1 LTRPICEQYD
11 YTEKSQEERKMKTI
25 APGVTKVG
33 FIGLGLMGSR
43 IAEHLL
49 TAGFQVMA
57 YDRDR
62 TRVEKLIEHGA
73 SPAADISEIGST
85 ADVILSSLPDD
96 EVVSHTYAGADGL
109 LSHVREGCII
119 VEMSTVSPETPRE
132 LNRIAG
138 QHKAYFLDVTISGS
152 TPAVEQG
159 TVTLFAGGEEEAF
172 HACEPLFQT
181 FARQYFYLGPTG
193 SGATMKL
200 AVNLLLGVGMQAIA
214 EAVAFGRK
222 AGLERDR
229 LLDVL
234 SQTAV
239 IPPALVGKF
248 KRAMLND
255 YSPQFPL
262 RLMNKDFRLILE
274 TAATAWV
281 PLPATAAAFQIN
293 TAECTNEIDEDF
305 SAVIRQM
312 EKLARSDAP
321 IEGWRSAAAS
331 GS

>member
-1 LTRPICEQYD
+1 
-11 YTEKSQEERKMKTI
+11 MKTI

-43 IAEHLL
+43 IAQRLL
-49 TAGFQVMA
+49 TAGFQIIA

-62 TRVEKLIEHGA
+62 TKVEKLIESGA
-73 SPAADISEIGST
+73 SLAADISESGAT
-85 ADVILSSLPDD
+85 ADVILSSLPDY
-96 EVVSHTYAGADGL
+96 EVVSRNSAGQNGL

-132 LNRIAG
+132 LHRIAARR
-138 QHKAYFLDVTISGS
+138 KAYFLDVTISGS

-159 TVTLFAGGEEEAF
+159 TVTLFGGGEEDAF
-172 HACEPLFQT
+172 RTCEPLFRT
-181 FARQYFYLGPTG
+181 CARQYFYLGPTG

-214 EAVAFGRK
+214 EAVAFGYK
-222 AGLERDR
+222 VGLERDR

-248 KRAMLND
+248 KRVMLND
-255 YSPQFPL
+255 FSPQFPL
-262 RLMNKDFRLILE
+262 RLMNKDFRLILD
-274 TAATAWV
+274 TAAAAWV

-293 TAECTNEIDEDF
+293 IAESANETDEDF

-331 GS
+331 GT

>member
-1 LTRPICEQYD
+1 M
-11 YTEKSQEERKMKTI
+11 KMI

-33 FIGLGLMGSR
+33 FIGLGLMGAR
-43 IAEHLL
+43 IAQRLL
-49 TAGFQVMA
+49 TAGFQVTA
-57 YDRDR
+57 YDVGRSK
-62 TRVEKLIEHGA
+62 VEKLIESGA
-73 SPAADISEIGST
+73 SPAADLSEIGAA

-96 EVVSHTYAGADGL
+96 EVVSHTYAGAHGL
-109 LSHVREGCII
+109 LSYVREDCII

-132 LNRIAG
+132 LHRIAA
-138 QHKAYFLDVTISGS
+138 QRRAYFLDVTISGS

-159 TVTLFAGGEEEAF
+159 TVTLFGGGEEEAF

-181 FARQYFYLGPTG
+181 FARQYFHLGPTG

-214 EAVAFGRK
+214 EAVAFGHK

-239 IPPALVGKF
+239 IPPALVGKL

-262 RLMNKDFRLILE
+262 RLMNKDFRLILD
-274 TAATAWV
+274 TAAAAWV

-293 TAECTNEIDEDF
+293 VAESANETDEDF

-321 IEGWRSAAAS
+321 IEGWQSAAAS
-331 GS
+331 GR

>member
-1 LTRPICEQYD
+1 
-11 YTEKSQEERKMKTI
+11 MKTI

-33 FIGLGLMGSR
+33 FIGLGLMGRR
-43 IAEHLL
+43 IAQHLL
-49 TAGFQVMA
+49 TAGFQVLA
-57 YDRDR
+57 YDVDR
-62 TRVEKLIEHGA
+62 SKVEKLIESGA
-73 SPAADISEIGST
+73 SPAANLSEIGTT

-96 EVVSHTYAGADGL
+96 EVVSRTYSGAHGMF
-109 LSHVREGCII
+109 SQVREGCII
-119 VEMSTVSPETPRE
+119 LEMSTVSPETPRE
-132 LNRIAG
+132 LHRIAA
-138 QHKAYFLDVTISGS
+138 QRKAYFLDVTISGS
-152 TPAVEQG
+152 TPAAEQG
-159 TVTLFAGGEEEAF
+159 TLTLFGGGEEEAF
-172 HACEPLFQT
+172 HACEPLFQA

-200 AVNLLLGVGMQAIA
+200 AVNLILGVGMQAIA
-214 EAVAFGRK
+214 EAVAFGHK

-229 LLDVL
+229 LLEVL

-255 YSPQFPL
+255 FSPQFPL

-274 TAATAWV
+274 TAAITWV

-293 TAECTNEIDEDF
+293 VAESANETDEDF

-331 GS
+331 AR

>member
-1 LTRPICEQYD
+1 
-11 YTEKSQEERKMKTI
+11 MKTI

-33 FIGLGLMGSR
+33 FIGLGLMGR
-43 IAEHLL
+43 CIAQRLL
-49 TAGFQVMA
+49 SAGYQVIA
-57 YDRDR
+57 YDLDR
-62 TRVEKLIEHGA
+62 TKIETLIESGA
-73 SPAADISEIGST
+73 SPAANLSEIGSG

-96 EVVSHTYAGADGL
+96 EVVLHTYAGAHGL
-109 LSHVREGCII
+109 LSHVREGSLII
-119 VEMSTVSPETPRE
+119 EMSTVSPETPRE
-132 LNRIAG
+132 LHRIAA
-138 QHKAYFLDVTISGS
+138 QRKASFLDVTISGS
-152 TPAVEQG
+152 TPAAEQG
-159 TVTLFAGGEEEAF
+159 TLTLFGGGEEEPF

-181 FARQYFYLGPTG
+181 FARQYFHLGPTG

-200 AVNLLLGVGMQAIA
+200 AVNLILGVGMQAIA
-214 EAVAFGRK
+214 EAVAFGHK

-239 IPPALVGKF
+239 IPPALVGKL
-248 KRAMLND
+248 KRAMMND

-262 RLMNKDFRLILE
+262 RLMNKDFRLILD
-274 TAATAWV
+274 TAAASWV

-293 TAECTNEIDEDF
+293 VAESANETEEDF

-321 IEGWRSAAAS
+321 IEGWRSSAAS
-331 GS
+331 AR

>member
-1 LTRPICEQYD
+1 
-11 YTEKSQEERKMKTI
+11 MKTI

-43 IAEHLL
+43 IAQRLL
-49 TAGFQVMA
+49 TAGFQIIA

-62 TRVEKLIEHGA
+62 TKVEKLIESGA
-73 SPAADISEIGST
+73 SLAADISEIGAT

-96 EVVSHTYAGADGL
+96 EVVSRTYAGQNGL

-132 LNRIAG
+132 LHRIAARR
-138 QHKAYFLDVTISGS
+138 KAYFLDVTISGS

-159 TVTLFAGGEEEAF
+159 TVTLFGGGEEDAF
-172 HACEPLFQT
+172 RTCEPLFRT

-214 EAVAFGRK
+214 EAVAFGYK
-222 AGLERDR
+222 VGLERDR

-248 KRAMLND
+248 KRVMLND
-255 YSPQFPL
+255 FSPQFPL
-262 RLMNKDFRLILE
+262 RLMNKDFRLILD
-274 TAATAWV
+274 TAAAAWV

-293 TAECTNEIDEDF
+293 VAECANETDEDF
-305 SAVIRQM
+305 SVVIRQM

-331 GS
+331 GT

>member
-1 LTRPICEQYD
+1 MRSVTPE
-11 YTEKSQEERKMKTI
+11 
-25 APGVTKVG
+25 VTKVG

-43 IAEHLL
+43 IAQRLL
-49 TAGFQVMA
+49 NAGFQVIA
-57 YDRDR
+57 FDRNR
-62 TRVEKLIEHGA
+62 AEVEKLIESGA
-73 SPAADISEIGST
+73 SPAADISEIGSS

-96 EVVSHTYAGADGL
+96 EVVSHIYAGAHGL
-109 LSHVREGCII
+109 LSRVREGSII
-119 VEMSTVSPETPRE
+119 IEMSTVSPETPRE
-132 LNRIAG
+132 LHRMAA
-138 QHKAYFLDVTISGS
+138 QRKAYFLDVTISGS

-159 TVTLFAGGEEEAF
+159 TVTLFGGGEEEAF
-172 HACEPLFQT
+172 HACEPLFQA

-214 EAVAFGRK
+214 EAVAFGHK

-239 IPPALVGKF
+239 IPPALVGKL
-248 KRAMLND
+248 KRAMMSD

-274 TAATAWV
+274 TAAAAWV
-281 PLPATAAAFQIN
+281 PLPATAAAFQVN
-293 TAECTNEIDEDF
+293 VAESANETDEDF

-312 EKLARSDAP
+312 EKQARSDAP

-331 GS
+331 GR

>member
-1 LTRPICEQYD
+1 
-11 YTEKSQEERKMKTI
+11 MKTI

-33 FIGLGLMGSR
+33 FIGLGLMGLR
-43 IAEHLL
+43 VAQHLL
-49 TAGFQVMA
+49 TAGFEVIA
-57 YDRDR
+57 YDLDR
-62 TRVEKLIEHGA
+62 SKVEKLIESGA
-73 SPAADISEIGST
+73 SAASLSEIGSA

-119 VEMSTVSPETPRE
+119 VEMSTVSPETPRQ
-132 LNRIAG
+132 LQRIAA
-138 QHKAYFLDVTISGS
+138 QRKAYFLDVTISGS

-159 TVTLFAGGEEEAF
+159 IVTLFGGGDEEAF
-172 HACEPLFQT
+172 HACEALFQT
-181 FARQYFYLGPTG
+181 FARQYFHLGSSG

-200 AVNLLLGVGMQAIA
+200 AVILLLGVGMQAIA
-214 EAVAFGRK
+214 EAIAFGQK
-222 AGLERDR
+222 AGLERER

-262 RLMNKDFRLILE
+262 RLMNKDFRLILS
-274 TAATAWV
+274 TAAAAWV
-281 PLPATAAAFQIN
+281 PLPATAAAFQVN
-293 TAECTNEIDEDF
+293 VAESANETDEDF

-312 EKLARSDAP
+312 EKLAHSDAP
-321 IEGWRSAAAS
+321 IEGWRRAAAS